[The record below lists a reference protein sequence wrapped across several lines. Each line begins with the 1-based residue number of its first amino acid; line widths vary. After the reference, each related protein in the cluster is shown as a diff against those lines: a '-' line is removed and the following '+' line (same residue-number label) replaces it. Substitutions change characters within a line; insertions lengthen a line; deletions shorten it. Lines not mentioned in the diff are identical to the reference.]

1 MPARTVIDDL
11 IEAGWDV
18 LNSDF
23 DRHAFLRWRE
33 KASECVS
40 QLLGPEHAYA
50 QILAEYAD
58 GMEKRSMLAAAGV
71 LIAVREKIRN
81 VV

>member
-1 MPARTVIDDL
+1 MPMRPMIDEL

-23 DRHAFLRWRE
+23 DRHTFLLWRE
-33 KASECVS
+33 KVSECVS

-50 QILAEYAD
+50 QFLAEHAD
-58 GMEKRSMLAAAGV
+58 GAEERSVLAAAGL

-81 VV
+81 LV